1 MRLLARI
8 FTLQTA
14 PFSLTRLMLHIMSEF
29 VLGVSYLN
37 TYLHEGTVWTLQFE
51 SIDSITGRSTGCKW
65 NEKFV
70 IDWSPMGAEEEY
82 TYLYWWRR
90 ILLREY
96 WILCVFSWTSGGTG
110 LPTTRP
116 RQRCVYFYASR
127 RIENKVRKTNISVI
141 AFFFTSS
148 ALFSHT
154 HTRTHTH
161 AHTHTTPNISTT
173 HRPIGRCGCV
183 SLRRDI
189 WGDWCRFSETVTKK
203 EKKKKNV
210 ESVRQELC
218 GRLCKYQHF
227 SF

>member
-37 TYLHEGTVWTLQFE
+37 TYLHEGTVWTPQFE

-154 HTRTHTH
+154 HTHARTHTH
-161 AHTHTTPNISTT
+161 THHPQHIA
-173 HRPIGRCGCV
+173 PLDAADV
-183 SLRRDI
+183 SACAVTSEVIDVGFQRRLP
-189 WGDWCRFSETVTKK
+189 RKK
-203 EKKKKNV
+203 EKKKRGKCETGIV
-210 ESVRQELC
+210 WTFV
-218 GRLCKYQHF
+218 
-227 SF
+227 